1 MIMIKMIN
9 TSIITTTPKTTEKNK
24 EKIVK
29 PRLAVD
35 LKALIQYKE
44 S

>member
-9 TSIITTTPKTTEKNK
+9 TSIITTTLKQQKNK

-35 LKALIQYKE
+35 LKALIQYKD
-44 S
+44 